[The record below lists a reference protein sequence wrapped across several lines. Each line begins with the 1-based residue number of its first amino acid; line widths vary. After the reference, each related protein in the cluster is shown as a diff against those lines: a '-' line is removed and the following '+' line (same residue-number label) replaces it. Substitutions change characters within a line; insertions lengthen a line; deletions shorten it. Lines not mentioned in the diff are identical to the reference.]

1 MAYGTQA
8 KQLAASGVASGKRAF
23 LRQVCT
29 VHSKND
35 DAEVLLYDMTSAPS
49 ESDVPHCAV
58 PMFGKNVQTIAIPG
72 DGILFENG
80 IYVVVPADTAANIF
94 YEEA

>member
-8 KQLAASGVASGKRAF
+8 VQVAASGVAIPRRAY

-29 VHSKND
+29 VHTASKD
-35 DAEVLLYDMTSAPS
+35 DQILLYDMTSTPG
-49 ESDVPHCAV
+49 EGDLPHCAV
-58 PMFGKNVQTIAIPG
+58 PLFGKNIQTIPIPG
-72 DGILFENG
+72 DGLLFENG
-80 IYVVVPADTAANIF
+80 MYVAVPADATINIF

>member
-8 KQLAASGVASGKRAF
+8 KQLTASGVASGKRAF

-29 VHSKND
+29 VHDASG